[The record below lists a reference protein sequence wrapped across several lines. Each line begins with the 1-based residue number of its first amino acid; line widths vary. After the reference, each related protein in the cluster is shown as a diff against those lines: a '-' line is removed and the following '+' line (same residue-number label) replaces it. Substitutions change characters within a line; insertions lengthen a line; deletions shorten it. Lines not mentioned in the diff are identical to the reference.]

1 MDQPWAKTERRAL
14 LRETFSQRAEGTRRG
29 LTSRG
34 GTAALSQVSAD
45 QRKRPSTTPTLAHR
59 DPLLSRIA
67 TLLDDKPPP
76 VDAGIDGAE
85 VDLETLNELP
95 PDVRAEVE
103 RQLMLWRAT
112 RRGAARSPP
121 PPAPD
126 APKPRARSSGARP
139 RSSSSGDAKKP
150 AAKKKTTRRKT
161 APEALRPA
169 NAADVQSFFAPKPGA
184 AKRPRWRST

>member
-1 MDQPWAKTERRAL
+1 MDAEVGPSLSFEACERERVAAAFPPAQHTIDAAFARAAPAAPPPA
-14 LRETFSQRAEGTRRG
+14 REPP
-29 LTSRG
+29 
-34 GTAALSQVSAD
+34 AAPAA
-45 QRKRPSTTPTLAHR
+45 PPPA
-59 DPLLSRIA
+59 PEPPA
-67 TLLDDKPPP
+67 PPP

-121 PPAPD
+121 PSTDAPV
-126 APKPRARSSGARP
+126 APKPRARSSSRSSSARP
-139 RSSSSGDAKKP
+139 RSSSGDAKP

-169 NAADVQSFFAPKPGA
+169 NAADVQQFFAPKPGA

>member
-1 MDQPWAKTERRAL
+1 MDAEVGPSLSFEDCERERVAAAFPPAQHTIDAAFAPAPA
-14 LRETFSQRAEGTRRG
+14 RE
-29 LTSRG
+29 
-34 GTAALSQVSAD
+34 
-45 QRKRPSTTPTLAHR
+45 
-59 DPLLSRIA
+59 
-67 TLLDDKPPP
+67 PPAPAP
-76 VDAGIDGAE
+76 VDAGIDGAD

-121 PPAPD
+121 PVPDAP
-126 APKPRARSSGARP
+126 APKPRARSSSRSSGARP

-150 AAKKKTTRRKT
+150 AAKKTTRRKT
-161 APEALRPA
+161 APDLPLRPA

>member
-1 MDQPWAKTERRAL
+1 MDAEVGPSLSFEACERERAAAAFPPAQNTIDAAFARAAPAPPPA
-14 LRETFSQRAEGTRRG
+14 REPP
-29 LTSRG
+29 
-34 GTAALSQVSAD
+34 AAPA
-45 QRKRPSTTPTLAHR
+45 A
-59 DPLLSRIA
+59 PLPEPEPPA
-67 TLLDDKPPP
+67 PPP
-76 VDAGIDGAE
+76 VDAGIDGAD

-150 AAKKKTTRRKT
+150 AAKKTRRKT
-161 APEALRPA
+161 APDLPLRPA
-169 NAADVQSFFAPKPGA
+169 NNSDVQSFFAPKPGA
-184 AKRPRWRST
+184 SKRPRWRST

>member
-1 MDQPWAKTERRAL
+1 MDAEVGPSLNFEACERERVAAAFPPAQHTIDAAFARAAPAAPPPA
-14 LRETFSQRAEGTRRG
+14 REPSAP
-29 LTSRG
+29 
-34 GTAALSQVSAD
+34 AA
-45 QRKRPSTTPTLAHR
+45 
-59 DPLLSRIA
+59 PLPEPEPPA
-67 TLLDDKPPP
+67 PPP

-121 PPAPD
+121 PVPDAP

-139 RSSSSGDAKKP
+139 RSSSGDAKP

-161 APEALRPA
+161 APEPLRPA

>member
-1 MDQPWAKTERRAL
+1 
-14 LRETFSQRAEGTRRG
+14 
-29 LTSRG
+29 
-34 GTAALSQVSAD
+34 
-45 QRKRPSTTPTLAHR
+45 
-59 DPLLSRIA
+59 
-67 TLLDDKPPP
+67 
-76 VDAGIDGAE
+76 
-85 VDLETLNELP
+85 DLETLNELP

-121 PPAPD
+121 PVPDAP

-150 AAKKKTTRRKT
+150 AAAKKKTTRRKT

-169 NAADVQSFFAPKPGA
+169 NNSDVQSFFAPKPGA

>member
-1 MDQPWAKTERRAL
+1 MDAEVGPPLNFEACERERVDAAFPPAQNTIDAAFARAAPAAPPSA
-14 LRETFSQRAEGTRRG
+14 REPP
-29 LTSRG
+29 
-34 GTAALSQVSAD
+34 AAPAAPPPAPKPPV
-45 QRKRPSTTPTLAHR
+45 
-59 DPLLSRIA
+59 
-67 TLLDDKPPP
+67 PPP

-121 PPAPD
+121 PPSTDAPV